1 MTLTDDEVRERFSA
15 FHDGE
20 LSPDEA
26 KVVRERIESDATLGA
41 EFEAF
46 KRVMGGL
53 AVLASHASHGSP
65 DGGAQPRMS
74 VVPEVVAQHEAKAA
88 VKSADTSARVSAV
101 PEKKGDAKSDAKS
114 DGKSDES
121 LVLPEDEQVDLLP
134 DLQATL
140 HKRSGGKFY
149 KNRASR
155 VVGTRPIEAIAAAT
169 LVLLL
174 VMYVLMTYVSGL
186 RPAEAPSSGAG
197 TGTSAH

>member
-65 DGGAQPRMS
+65 DGGAQPRVS
-74 VVPEVVAQHEAKAA
+74 VVPEVLAQQSAKTE
-88 VKSADTSARVSAV
+88 VKSADTSARVSVVA
-101 PEKKGDAKSDAKS
+101 EKSHAKGDAK
-114 DGKSDES
+114 GDES

-197 TGTSAH
+197 TSAH

>member
-65 DGGAQPRMS
+65 DGGAQPRVS
-74 VVPEVVAQHEAKAA
+74 VVPEVLAQQSAKTE
-88 VKSADTSARVSAV
+88 VKSADTSARVSVVA
-101 PEKKGDAKSDAKS
+101 EKSHAKSDAK
-114 DGKSDES
+114 GDES

-197 TGTSAH
+197 TSAH

>member
-1 MTLTDDEVRERFSA
+1 MEDHAMTLTDDEVRERFSA

-26 KVVRERIESDATLGA
+26 KVVRERIESDAKLGA

-53 AVLASHASHGSP
+53 AVLASHGSHGSP
-65 DGGAQPRMS
+65 DGGAQPRIS
-74 VVPEVVAQHEAKAA
+74 VVPEVVAQHKG
-88 VKSADTSARVSAV
+88 KSADTSARLSAV
-101 PEKKGDAKSDAKS
+101 PADQREVEA
-114 DGKSDES
+114 DES
-121 LVLPEDEQVDLLP
+121 PVLPEDEQVDLLP

-155 VVGTRPIEAIAAAT
+155 VVGTRPIEAIAAVT

-174 VMYVLMTYVSGL
+174 LVYVLMTYVSGL

-197 TGTSAH
+197 TSSGAR

>member
-26 KVVRERIESDATLGA
+26 KVVRERIESDAKLGA

-53 AVLASHASHGSP
+53 AVLASHGSHGSP

-88 VKSADTSARVSAV
+88 VKSAVT
-101 PEKKGDAKSDAKS
+101 EKKSDAK
-114 DGKSDES
+114 GEAKSDQS
-121 LVLPEDEQVDLLP
+121 PVLPEDEQVDLLP
-134 DLQATL
+134 NLQATL
-140 HKRSGGKFY
+140 YKRSGGKFY

-197 TGTSAH
+197 TSSAH